1 MRGDYGVLTKPR
13 AGQSLKSGFDQLAR
27 LLSLTLG
34 PTQGVILS
42 HKPETT
48 TLELLDDAATIAR
61 RMMALPDRGEDV
73 GAMLLRHLV
82 WRMHT
87 RVGDGCAT
95 TAVLAQA
102 LLEGATRATAAGA
115 NPMLLR
121 RGIERATASAVN
133 ALAAQ
138 AQPVTNEEILAHV
151 AEAITAEPNL
161 AQILGEI
168 FDLLGP
174 EGHVE
179 IQDFVAPYLEREYLE
194 GGRWDGRLASTHL
207 VTNPRT
213 QRAVLTD
220 CAVVLLDG
228 ELSEVGELGPLLEM
242 LLRLEQKQ
250 LTLIAREIK
259 GQALTTLV
267 INHQR
272 ELLKVA
278 AVELRTPGAQ
288 ALPDFEDLAALTGA
302 TLLGDMTGRS
312 LRSLKT
318 ADLGTARRVEATMEA
333 LIVVGAPAHGETLRR
348 QIERLR
354 TRQAALPPEEEET
367 RSQLRSRLG
376 RLTGRNAVLKIGAYT
391 KPERDLQRSKAE
403 KALRAIPLALQK
415 GVVPGGGVA
424 YLNCISAV
432 RALEVASEDEAWGR
446 EVVAKA
452 LEAPFRCIIRNA
464 GRKDEGALLV
474 EAQRRGPS
482 YGYHVLRDEI
492 VEMATAGVLDAAD
505 VLRAALET
513 AVSGAVMA
521 LTTEVTVLHKKPRQS
536 MEP

>member
-1 MRGDYGVLTKPR
+1 MKGDYGVLTKPQ
-13 AGQSLKSGFDQLAR
+13 AGQSLKHGFDQLAQ
-27 LLSLTLG
+27 LLAITLG

-48 TLELLDDAATIAR
+48 TLELLNDAATIAR

-102 LLEGATRATAAGA
+102 LLEGATRAVVAGA

-121 RGIERATASAVN
+121 RGIERAAAAATAAI
-133 ALAAQ
+133 AAQ
-138 AQPVTNEEILAHV
+138 AQPVTDEETLVRV
-151 AEAITAEPNL
+151 AEAITAEPDL
-161 AQILGEI
+161 ALILGEI

-179 IQDFVAPYLEREYLE
+179 IQDFIAPYLEREYLE
-194 GGRWDGRLASTHL
+194 GGRWDGGLASPYLATD
-207 VTNPRT
+207 PRT
-213 QRAVLTD
+213 RRAVLTD
-220 CAVVLLDG
+220 CAVALFDG
-228 ELSEVGELGPLLEM
+228 ELHTVDDLGALLEA

-250 LTLIAREIK
+250 VALIAREIK
-259 GQALTTLV
+259 GEALTTLV
-267 INHQR
+267 VNHQR

-302 TLLGDMTGRS
+302 TLLGGMTGRG

-318 ADLGTARRVEATMEA
+318 ADLGTARRIEAATEE
-333 LIVVGAPAHGETLRR
+333 LIIVGAPACSETLRA
-348 QIERLR
+348 QIEQLR
-354 TRQAALPPEEEET
+354 ARRATLPPGEEET
-367 RSQLRSRLG
+367 RAQLTARLG

-403 KALRAIPLALQK
+403 KALQALPLALQE

-424 YLNCISAV
+424 YLDCIPAV
-432 RALEVASEDEAWGR
+432 RALEVADEDEAWGQK
-446 EVVAKA
+446 VVARA
-452 LEAPFRCIIRNA
+452 LEAPFRCIVRNA
-464 GRKDEGALLV
+464 GRADDGALLI
-474 EAQRRGPS
+474 EAQRRGPG
-482 YGYHVLRDEI
+482 YGFEVLKGEI
-492 VEMATAGVLDAAD
+492 VEMVTAGVLDAAG

>member
-1 MRGDYGVLTKPR
+1 MTFDYGVLTKPQ
-13 AGQSLKSGFDQLAR
+13 AGQRLKQGFDRLAQLLAI
-27 LLSLTLG
+27 TLG

-42 HKPETT
+42 HKPATT
-48 TLELLDDAATIAR
+48 TLELLNDAALIAR
-61 RMMALPDRGEDV
+61 RMLALPDRGEDV

-82 WRMHT
+82 WRMYT

-102 LLEGATRATAAGA
+102 LLEGATRAVAAGA

-121 RGIERATASAVN
+121 RGLERAAAAATD
-133 ALAAQ
+133 ALSAQ
-138 AQPVTNEEILAHV
+138 AQPVTDEETLVRV
-151 AEAITAEPNL
+151 AEAITAEPAL
-161 AQILGEI
+161 AWVLGEI

-194 GGRWDGRLASTHL
+194 GGRWNGRLASAHL
-207 VTNPRT
+207 VTDSRT

-220 CAVVLLDG
+220 CAVVLFDG
-228 ELSEVGELGPLLEM
+228 ELHAVDELGPLLET
-242 LLRLEQKQ
+242 LLRQEQKQ
-250 LTLIAREIK
+250 LALIAREIR
-259 GQALTTLV
+259 GEALTTLV
-267 INHQR
+267 VNHQR

-302 TLLGDMTGRS
+302 TLLGGMTGRG
-312 LRSLKT
+312 LRHLKAT
-318 ADLGTARRVEATMEA
+318 DLGVARRVEAHTEE
-333 LIVVGAPAHGETLRR
+333 LIVVGATAHSETLRA

-354 TRQAALPPEEEET
+354 ARQAALAPEEEET
-367 RSQLRSRLG
+367 RVQLRSRLG
-376 RLTGRNAVLKIGAYT
+376 RLTGRHAVLKIGAYT
-391 KPERDLQRSKAE
+391 KAERDLQRSKAE
-403 KALRAIPLALQK
+403 KALRALPLALRE

-424 YLNCISAV
+424 YLNCISTV
-432 RALEVASEDEAWGR
+432 RALEVTEDDEAWGR
-446 EVVAKA
+446 EVLAQA
-452 LEAPFRCIIRNA
+452 LEAPFRCIVRNA
-464 GRKDEGALLV
+464 GRADAGALLA
-474 EAQRRGPS
+474 EMRRRGPG
-482 YGYHVLRDEI
+482 YGFDVLRGVI
-492 VEMATAGVLDAAD
+492 VEMTTAGVLDAAG

-536 MEP
+536 LEP